1 MTRMFDHRLHNRPL
15 PSTPSHTTYITYTTA
30 HSQAPPHIPH
40 TSHTQ
45 PPTPKH
51 PPHRGIPHPSHTH
64 TAFKLV
70 LKLRLPPGTQKERD
84 PRAFCPPMESQE
96 TKNPRRTARSLPPV
110 SNLYLECTTSNSF
123 TRARCES
130 ALRERAARA
139 RYESALRERAT
150 RARCESALRERVC
163 AAESMTRHIMA

>member
-51 PPHRGIPHPSHTH
+51 PPHIPHTSHTH

-70 LKLRLPPGTQKERD
+70 LKLRLPPGTQKLLKSETRGPSA
-84 PRAFCPPMESQE
+84 PRW
-96 TKNPRRTARSLPPV
+96 NPRKLRIRAGRPGVYRLSVTYTWSVRRATRS
-110 SNLYLECTTSNSF
+110 
-123 TRARCES
+123 
-130 ALRERAARA
+130 RERATRA

>member
-30 HSQAPPHIPH
+30 HSQAPP
-40 TSHTQ
+40 SHTTYISYTHRLQ
-45 PPTPKH
+45 ASTEVTATTWHPK
-51 PPHRGIPHPSHTH
+51 T
-64 TAFKLV
+64 FE
-70 LKLRLPPGTQKERD
+70 ERD

-123 TRARCES
+123 TRARYES

-139 RYESALRERAT
+139 RCESALRERAT
-150 RARCESALRERVC
+150 RARLCS
-163 AAESMTRHIMA
+163 